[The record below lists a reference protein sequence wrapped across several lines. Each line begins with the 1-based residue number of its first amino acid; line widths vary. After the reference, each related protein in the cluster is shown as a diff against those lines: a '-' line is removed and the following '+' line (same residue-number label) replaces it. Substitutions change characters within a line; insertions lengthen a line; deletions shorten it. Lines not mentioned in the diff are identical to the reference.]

1 MQKVIVVL
9 SSLLAVVN
17 ASPFE
22 VIERDPNPAPLVKR
36 DTEIVYL
43 ANCKSV
49 VSCCPPL
56 ATTYSSKILV
66 SLKYNV
72 QDRPSS
78 SKTPPIVLCQKR
90 RLSEQPG
97 SQQRQLLHHHQ
108 QRLQDLGRTIGSLHL
123 SNRRDIHRQHRCRCS
138 EPSGL

>member
-1 MQKVIVVL
+1 MQKVNVIL

-66 SLKYNV
+66 SLNYNV
-72 QDRPSS
+72 QDRSE
-78 SKTPPIVLCQKR
+78 LLKR
-90 RLSEQPG
+90 HP
-97 SQQRQLLHHHQ
+97 
-108 QRLQDLGRTIGSLHL
+108 
-123 SNRRDIHRQHRCRCS
+123 
-138 EPSGL
+138 